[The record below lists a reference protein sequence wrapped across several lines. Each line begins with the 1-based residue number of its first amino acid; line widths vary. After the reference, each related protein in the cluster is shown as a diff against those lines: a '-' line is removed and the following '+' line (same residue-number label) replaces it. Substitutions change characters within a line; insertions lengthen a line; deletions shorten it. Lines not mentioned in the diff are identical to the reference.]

1 MKNTKRLMNIDR
13 IVFGIMCAL
22 LIVSKQCDWAFVGAL
37 TLVGYFA
44 SSVVHTPEYFD
55 SKEGE

>member
-13 IVFGIMCAL
+13 IIFGIMCAL
-22 LIVSKQCDWAFVGAL
+22 LIMSKQSDWAFIGGL

-44 SSVVHTPEYFD
+44 SSVMHTPEYF
-55 SKEGE
+55 K

>member
-22 LIVSKQCDWAFVGAL
+22 LIMSKQNDWAFIGGL
-37 TLVGYFA
+37 TLLGYFA
-44 SSVVHTPEYFD
+44 SSVMHTTEYF
-55 SKEGE
+55 K